1 MQKGWKMWVS
11 LTYLSAPVIFSAFLC
26 VYNYSWY
33 DRLFQLVKERLK
45 VSLWIFKSFIL
56 ITGELL
62 SLKFALDRTDQIPN
76 KLTKGILV
84 SYLNLCP
91 ISHGKYKHKIGARTW
106 KKKRINPYTIRF

>member
-62 SLKFALDRTDQIPN
+62 SLKFALDRTDKIHN
-76 KLTKGILV
+76 KLTKGLIFEPL
-84 SYLNLCP
+84 
-91 ISHGKYKHKIGARTW
+91 SHLTW
-106 KKKRINPYTIRF
+106 KV